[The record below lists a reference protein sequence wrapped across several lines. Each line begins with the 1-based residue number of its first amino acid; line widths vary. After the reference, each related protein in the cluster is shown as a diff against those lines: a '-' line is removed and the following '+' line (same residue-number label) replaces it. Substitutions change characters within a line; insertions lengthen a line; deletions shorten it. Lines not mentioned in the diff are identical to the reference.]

1 MKKRTKKLISMSLAS
16 IMALSLA
23 GCGGSSGGSD
33 SSKKEGSGDAGKTLN
48 IWCWN
53 DEFQSRFND
62 YYPEVEKVSK
72 DKSTTTLKDGTVVKW
87 TINPNENNNYQNKLD
102 EALMNQEKASADDKI
117 DIFLIE
123 ADYALKYVDTDYTMA
138 VKDLGITDADLAD
151 QYQYTKDIV
160 TDSNGVLK
168 GVSWQGCPGVL
179 FYNREAAKEVLGS
192 DDPADVQEYVKEL
205 GYLQ

>member
-33 SSKKEGSGDAGKTLN
+33 SSKKGGSGDAGKTLN

-72 DKSTTTLKDGTVVKW
+72 DKSTTTLKDGTVVKCQSIRMRTT
-87 TINPNENNNYQNKLD
+87 TIRTNWMKL
-102 EALMNQEKASADDKI
+102 S
-117 DIFLIE
+117 
-123 ADYALKYVDTDYTMA
+123 
-138 VKDLGITDADLAD
+138 
-151 QYQYTKDIV
+151 
-160 TDSNGVLK
+160 
-168 GVSWQGCPGVL
+168 
-179 FYNREAAKEVLGS
+179 
-192 DDPADVQEYVKEL
+192 
-205 GYLQ
+205 

>member
-1 MKKRTKKLISMSLAS
+1 MSLAS

-23 GCGGSSGGSD
+23 GCGGSGGSD
-33 SSKKEGSGDAGKTLN
+33 SSKKDDSGDAGKTLN

-62 YYPEVEKVSK
+62 YYPEVEKVAK

-102 EALMNQEKASADDKI
+102 EALLNQEKASADDKI

-123 ADYALKYVDTDYTMA
+123 ADYD
-138 VKDLGITDADLAD
+138 
-151 QYQYTKDIV
+151 
-160 TDSNGVLK
+160 
-168 GVSWQGCPGVL
+168 
-179 FYNREAAKEVLGS
+179 
-192 DDPADVQEYVKEL
+192 
-205 GYLQ
+205 

>member
-62 YYPEVEKVSK
+62 YYPASRR
-72 DKSTTTLKDGTVVKW
+72 SPTTSPPQRWIT
-87 TINPNENNNYQNKLD
+87 
-102 EALMNQEKASADDKI
+102 AS
-117 DIFLIE
+117 
-123 ADYALKYVDTDYTMA
+123 
-138 VKDLGITDADLAD
+138 
-151 QYQYTKDIV
+151 
-160 TDSNGVLK
+160 
-168 GVSWQGCPGVL
+168 P
-179 FYNREAAKEVLGS
+179 
-192 DDPADVQEYVKEL
+192 
-205 GYLQ
+205 